1 MEEVGGTGMKIVSG
15 ATLATAMLLVAVTS
29 CSHEG
34 NHSAATR
41 SPAPSSPAPTTATTT
56 TPPSDS
62 EAASEAAS
70 AVVERYYATVDRLGQ
85 QPDAPLSNLASVAT
99 GVQLSAQHNLLESQ
113 RRANEKQVGDTKVV
127 KLDVQWVNLD
137 NSDPS
142 AGKVPTVQIDVCWDV
157 SQVDVVDATGK
168 SVVSKSRPNAGWTRL
183 TVANYHYAADPTAGW
198 RVATGQD
205 LKKDP
210 CVAS

>member
-1 MEEVGGTGMKIVSG
+1 MTK
-15 ATLATAMLLVAVTS
+15 
-29 CSHEG
+29 
-34 NHSAATR
+34 
-41 SPAPSSPAPTTATTT
+41 
-56 TPPSDS
+56 
-62 EAASEAAS
+62 
-70 AVVERYYATVDRLGQ
+70 YYATVDRLGQ
-85 QPDAPLSNLASVAT
+85 QPNASLDQLSTVAT
-99 GVQLSAQHNLLESQ
+99 GAQLSAQQNLLKSQ
-113 RRANEKQVGDTKVV
+113 RKTNEKQVGDTKVV
-127 KLDVQWVNLD
+127 KLDVQSVNLD

-183 TVANYHYAADPTAGW
+183 TVANYHYAGDPAAGW